1 MVRMRF
7 MRPPGRAI
15 VLGLTVLLACLAGA
29 CGTRQSIR
37 GVETDGLD
45 RKLSTFAFIEEGD
58 LVTFIVDTRATFY
71 REKTPYIPLE
81 ITVANK
87 GLRQLRLTRE
97 SFTLIDEEGNR
108 YPVASPEELIRG
120 YEFLDL
126 DRNPPLAELRGIT
139 DSKFGTYTKYPSQ
152 FSPTRMGNAGLT
164 AAGGSTLVRD
174 SISLPRFG
182 VIFDF
187 IYFSQPTTGLKGHR
201 FELFLESPD
210 LEDPVFVK
218 FMVK

>member
-1 MVRMRF
+1 MSCR
-7 MRPPGRAI
+7 RPLDRTVA
-15 VLGLTVLLACLAGA
+15 LALSVLLVVLAGSCA
-29 CGTRQSIR
+29 TRQAIR
-37 GVETDGLD
+37 GQETNGLD

-71 REKTPYIPLE
+71 REKTSYIPLE
-81 ITVANK
+81 ISVANK

-97 SFTLIDEEGNR
+97 SFTLIDADGNR
-108 YPVASPEELIRG
+108 YPVASPEELMRG

-139 DSKFGTYTKYPSQ
+139 DGKFGAYTKYPSK
-152 FSPTRMGNAGLT
+152 FSPTRMGNPGLT
-164 AAGGSTLVRD
+164 VAAGGSTLVRD
-174 SISLPRFG
+174 SVSLPRFG
-182 VIFDF
+182 VLFDF
-187 IYFSQPTTGLKGHR
+187 IYFTQPKTGLKGQR

-210 LEDPVFVK
+210 LENPVFVK

>member
-1 MVRMRF
+1 MLRRSRSV
-7 MRPPGRAI
+7 GTLALVASLSC
-15 VLGLTVLLACLAGA
+15 VLPA
-29 CGTRQSIR
+29 CGTRQPMR
-37 GVETDGLD
+37 GQETGDALD

-81 ITVANK
+81 ISVANK

-97 SFTLIDEEGNR
+97 SFTLIDEDGNR
-108 YPVASPEELIRG
+108 YPVASPEELMRG

-139 DSKFGTYTKYPSQ
+139 DGKFATFTKYPSK
-152 FSPTRMGNAGLT
+152 FSPTRQGDPNLNL
-164 AAGGSTLVRD
+164 AGGSTLVRD
-174 SISLPRFG
+174 SVSLPKFG
-182 VIFDF
+182 VIYDF
-187 IYFSQPTTGLKGHR
+187 LYFTQPTTGLKGRR

-210 LEDPVFVK
+210 LENPVFVK
-218 FMVK
+218 FVVK